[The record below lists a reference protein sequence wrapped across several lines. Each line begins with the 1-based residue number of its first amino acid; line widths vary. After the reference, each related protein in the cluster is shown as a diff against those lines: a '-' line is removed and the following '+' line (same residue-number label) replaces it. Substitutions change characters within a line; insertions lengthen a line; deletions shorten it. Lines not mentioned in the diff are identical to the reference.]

1 MRFSWKPWGVS
12 PMRDLSGTGQV
23 YRFTLSQLLKSRA
36 NRVTLII
43 MVLLA
48 AVSMPLTALLGGE
61 TPETSD
67 TAGLTSVRVDNRT
80 DLVLDFSGDAY
91 WADTDFSADAGEPD
105 AVVTITGDETG
116 YQVAVNGGETAD
128 AGELSQLAETARQ
141 AVRDACLQAAGL
153 SSRQLEALTASTGEE
168 DSHEEG
174 FWVQY
179 GYSILAMILCLMSA
193 SYVIRAV
200 VEEKDSRLVEL
211 LLVSVKPMALL
222 AGKILAVM
230 AFTFGWLLAMLA
242 GLGVSCGLTA
252 GLMGPGV
259 LQKQLSGLLAAVPRV
274 QEDLWQ
280 AAGVLLVLL
289 VSNLVIF
296 ILHGIKPRTHRGGSV
311 LSLLSSLVK
320 YVAGIIIVCQSLSLL
335 GVNVGTIIA
344 SVGVLALVVGF
355 SAESLIADVVIGA
368 FMLLENQ
375 YNVGDIVEVNGF
387 RGVVTKIGIRTTS
400 ITDGGGNVKIINNS
414 EMKNILNRSDNNS
427 WSVSDISIPYETDL
441 EKLEAQ
447 LPALLEEIFR
457 ARGDVMLDTP
467 QYLGVQTLDA
477 SGIVLRFWVKV
488 AEKNIYAGARALN
501 RELLLG
507 FRRLGVECPFPQMD
521 VHMK

>member
-1 MRFSWKPWGVS
+1 
-12 PMRDLSGTGQV
+12 MRDLSGTGQV

-67 TAGLTSVRVDNRT
+67 TAGLASVRVDNRT
-80 DLVLDFSGDAY
+80 DLALDFSGDAY

-116 YQVAVNGGETAD
+116 YQVAVVGSETAD

-141 AVRDACLQAAGL
+141 AVRDACLRAAGL
-153 SSRQLEALTASTGEE
+153 SSRQMEALTASTGEE
-168 DSHEEG
+168 DSHEDG

-242 GLGVSCGLTA
+242 GFGVSCGLTA

-289 VSNLVIF
+289 VSLGLGYLTMSLI
-296 ILHGIKPRTHRGGSV
+296 GG
-311 LSLLSSLVK
+311 
-320 YVAGIIIVCQSLSLL
+320 VAGACCSGMEEAGEATGPVMLL
-335 GVNVGTIIA
+335 TMAGYLA
-344 SVGVLALVVGF
+344 SCVVGAVPSGPVAVF
-355 SAESLIADVVIGA
+355 STLCPVV
-368 FMLLENQ
+368 
-375 YNVGDIVEVNGF
+375 
-387 RGVVTKIGIRTTS
+387 S
-400 ITDGGGNVKIINNS
+400 IFCAPVQFAGGNVS
-414 EMKNILNRSDNNS
+414 FWLVLAS
-427 WSVSDISIPYETDL
+427 WAIQAAVIWG
-441 EKLEAQ
+441 
-447 LPALLEEIFR
+447 LL
-457 ARGDVMLDTP
+457 
-467 QYLGVQTLDA
+467 TLA
-477 SGIVLRFWVKV
+477 SRV
-488 AEKNIYAGARALN
+488 YAGLIVHRGSRVKL
-501 RELLLG
+501 RELMSMAKG
-507 FRRLGVECPFPQMD
+507 GAVR
-521 VHMK
+521 

>member
-67 TAGLTSVRVDNRT
+67 TAGLASVRVDNRT

-116 YQVAVNGGETAD
+116 YQVAVNGSETAD

-141 AVRDACLQAAGL
+141 AVRDACLRAAGL

-179 GYSILAMILCLMSA
+179 GYSILAMMVCLMSA

-242 GLGVSCGLTA
+242 GFGVSCGLTA
-252 GLMGPGV
+252 GLMGPDV
-259 LQKQLSGLLAAVPRV
+259 LHRQLSGVLAALPQATPDVWYLVSLLA
-274 QEDLWQ
+274 
-280 AAGVLLVLL
+280 VLL
-289 VSNLVIF
+289 VSLGLGYLTMSLI
-296 ILHGIKPRTHRGGSV
+296 GG
-311 LSLLSSLVK
+311 
-320 YVAGIIIVCQSLSLL
+320 VAGACCSGMEEAGEATGPVMLL
-335 GVNVGTIIA
+335 TMAGYLA
-344 SVGVLALVVGF
+344 SCVVGAVPSGPVAVF
-355 SAESLIADVVIGA
+355 STLCP
-368 FMLLENQ
+368 
-375 YNVGDIVEVNGF
+375 IV
-387 RGVVTKIGIRTTS
+387 S
-400 ITDGGGNVKIINNS
+400 IFCAPVQFAGGNVSIW
-414 EMKNILNRSDNNS
+414 LVLAS
-427 WSVSDISIPYETDL
+427 WAIQAAVIWG
-441 EKLEAQ
+441 
-447 LPALLEEIFR
+447 LL
-457 ARGDVMLDTP
+457 
-467 QYLGVQTLDA
+467 TLA
-477 SGIVLRFWVKV
+477 SRV
-488 AEKNIYAGARALN
+488 YAGLIVHRGSRVKL
-501 RELLLG
+501 RELMSMAKG
-507 FRRLGVECPFPQMD
+507 GAVR
-521 VHMK
+521 

>member
-1 MRFSWKPWGVS
+1 
-12 PMRDLSGTGQV
+12 MRDLSGTGQV

-67 TAGLTSVRVDNRT
+67 TAGLASVRVDNRT
-80 DLVLDFSGDAY
+80 DLALDFSGDAY

-105 AVVTITGDETG
+105 AVVTVTGDETG
-116 YQVAVNGGETAD
+116 YQVAVVGSESAH

-141 AVRDACLQAAGL
+141 AVRDACLRAAGL

-280 AAGVLLVLL
+280 VAGVLLVLL
-289 VSNLVIF
+289 VSLGLGYLTMSLI
-296 ILHGIKPRTHRGGSV
+296 GG
-311 LSLLSSLVK
+311 
-320 YVAGIIIVCQSLSLL
+320 VAGACCSGMEEAGEATGPVMLL
-335 GVNVGTIIA
+335 TMTGYLA
-344 SVGVLALVVGF
+344 SCVVGAVPSGPVAVF
-355 SAESLIADVVIGA
+355 STLCPVV
-368 FMLLENQ
+368 
-375 YNVGDIVEVNGF
+375 
-387 RGVVTKIGIRTTS
+387 S
-400 ITDGGGNVKIINNS
+400 IFCAPVQFAGGNVS
-414 EMKNILNRSDNNS
+414 FWLVLAS
-427 WSVSDISIPYETDL
+427 WAIQAAVIWG
-441 EKLEAQ
+441 
-447 LPALLEEIFR
+447 LL
-457 ARGDVMLDTP
+457 
-467 QYLGVQTLDA
+467 TLA
-477 SGIVLRFWVKV
+477 SRV
-488 AEKNIYAGARALN
+488 YAGLIVHRGSRVKL
-501 RELLLG
+501 RELMSMAKG
-507 FRRLGVECPFPQMD
+507 GAVR
-521 VHMK
+521 

>member
-1 MRFSWKPWGVS
+1 
-12 PMRDLSGTGQV
+12 MRDLSGTGQV

-67 TAGLTSVRVDNRT
+67 TAGLASVRVDNRT

-91 WADTDFSADAGEPD
+91 WADTDFSAGAGEPD

-116 YQVAVNGGETAD
+116 YQVAVNGSETAD

-141 AVRDACLQAAGL
+141 AVRDACLRAAGL

-168 DSHEEG
+168 DSHEDG

-280 AAGVLLVLL
+280 VAGVLLVLL
-289 VSNLVIF
+289 VSLGLGYLTMSLI
-296 ILHGIKPRTHRGGSV
+296 GG
-311 LSLLSSLVK
+311 
-320 YVAGIIIVCQSLSLL
+320 VAGACCSGMEEAGEATGPVMLL
-335 GVNVGTIIA
+335 TMAGYLA
-344 SVGVLALVVGF
+344 SCVVGAVPSGPVAVF
-355 SAESLIADVVIGA
+355 STLCPVV
-368 FMLLENQ
+368 
-375 YNVGDIVEVNGF
+375 
-387 RGVVTKIGIRTTS
+387 S
-400 ITDGGGNVKIINNS
+400 IFCAPVQFAGGNVS
-414 EMKNILNRSDNNS
+414 FWLVLAS
-427 WSVSDISIPYETDL
+427 WAIQAAVIWG
-441 EKLEAQ
+441 
-447 LPALLEEIFR
+447 LL
-457 ARGDVMLDTP
+457 
-467 QYLGVQTLDA
+467 TLA
-477 SGIVLRFWVKV
+477 SRV
-488 AEKNIYAGARALN
+488 YAGLIVHRGSRVKL
-501 RELLLG
+501 RELMSMAKRG
-507 FRRLGVECPFPQMD
+507 AVR
-521 VHMK
+521 

>member
-1 MRFSWKPWGVS
+1 
-12 PMRDLSGTGQV
+12 MRDLSGTGQV

-67 TAGLTSVRVDNRT
+67 TAGLASVRVDNRT

-116 YQVAVNGGETAD
+116 YQVAVNGSETAD

-168 DSHEEG
+168 DSHEDG

-242 GLGVSCGLTA
+242 GFGVSCGLTA

-289 VSNLVIF
+289 VSLGLGYLTMSLIGGVAGACCSGMEEAGEATGPVMLLTMTGYLASCVVGAVSSGPVAVFSTLCPVVSIFCAPVQFAGGDVSFWLVLASWAIQAAV
-296 ILHGIKPRTHRGGSV
+296 IWGLLTLASRVYAGLIVHRGSR
-311 LSLLSSLVK
+311 VK
-320 YVAGIIIVCQSLSLL
+320 L
-335 GVNVGTIIA
+335 
-344 SVGVLALVVGF
+344 
-355 SAESLIADVVIGA
+355 
-368 FMLLENQ
+368 
-375 YNVGDIVEVNGF
+375 
-387 RGVVTKIGIRTTS
+387 
-400 ITDGGGNVKIINNS
+400 
-414 EMKNILNRSDNNS
+414 
-427 WSVSDISIPYETDL
+427 
-441 EKLEAQ
+441 
-447 LPALLEEIFR
+447 
-457 ARGDVMLDTP
+457 
-467 QYLGVQTLDA
+467 
-477 SGIVLRFWVKV
+477 
-488 AEKNIYAGARALN
+488 
-501 RELLLG
+501 RELMSMAKG
-507 FRRLGVECPFPQMD
+507 GAVR
-521 VHMK
+521 

>member
-1 MRFSWKPWGVS
+1 
-12 PMRDLSGTGQV
+12 MRDLSGTGQV

-67 TAGLTSVRVDNRT
+67 TAGLASVRVDNRT

-116 YQVAVNGGETAD
+116 YQVAVNGSETAD

-141 AVRDACLQAAGL
+141 AVRDACLRAAGL

-289 VSNLVIF
+289 VSLGLGYLTMSLI
-296 ILHGIKPRTHRGGSV
+296 GG
-311 LSLLSSLVK
+311 
-320 YVAGIIIVCQSLSLL
+320 VAGACCSGMEEAGEATGPVMLL
-335 GVNVGTIIA
+335 TMAGYLA
-344 SVGVLALVVGF
+344 SCVVGAVPSGPVAVF
-355 SAESLIADVVIGA
+355 STLCP
-368 FMLLENQ
+368 
-375 YNVGDIVEVNGF
+375 IV
-387 RGVVTKIGIRTTS
+387 S
-400 ITDGGGNVKIINNS
+400 IFCAPVQFAGGNVSIW
-414 EMKNILNRSDNNS
+414 LVLAS
-427 WSVSDISIPYETDL
+427 WAIQAAVIWG
-441 EKLEAQ
+441 
-447 LPALLEEIFR
+447 LL
-457 ARGDVMLDTP
+457 
-467 QYLGVQTLDA
+467 TLA
-477 SGIVLRFWVKV
+477 SRV
-488 AEKNIYAGARALN
+488 YAGLIVHRGSRVKL
-501 RELLLG
+501 RELMSMAKG
-507 FRRLGVECPFPQMD
+507 GAVR
-521 VHMK
+521 

>member
-1 MRFSWKPWGVS
+1 
-12 PMRDLSGTGQV
+12 MRDLSGTGQV

-67 TAGLTSVRVDNRT
+67 TAGLASVRVDNRT

-105 AVVTITGDETG
+105 AVVTVTGDETG
-116 YQVAVNGGETAD
+116 YQVAVVGSESAD

-141 AVRDACLQAAGL
+141 AVRDACLRAAGL

-252 GLMGPGV
+252 GLLGPGV

-289 VSNLVIF
+289 VSLGLGYLTMSLI
-296 ILHGIKPRTHRGGSV
+296 GG
-311 LSLLSSLVK
+311 
-320 YVAGIIIVCQSLSLL
+320 VAGACCSGMEEAGEATGPVMLL
-335 GVNVGTIIA
+335 TMAGYLA
-344 SVGVLALVVGF
+344 SCVVGAVPSGPVAVF
-355 SAESLIADVVIGA
+355 STLCP
-368 FMLLENQ
+368 
-375 YNVGDIVEVNGF
+375 IV
-387 RGVVTKIGIRTTS
+387 S
-400 ITDGGGNVKIINNS
+400 IFCAPVQFAGGNVSIW
-414 EMKNILNRSDNNS
+414 LVLAS
-427 WSVSDISIPYETDL
+427 WVIQAAVIWG
-441 EKLEAQ
+441 
-447 LPALLEEIFR
+447 LL
-457 ARGDVMLDTP
+457 
-467 QYLGVQTLDA
+467 TLA
-477 SGIVLRFWVKV
+477 SRV
-488 AEKNIYAGARALN
+488 YAGLIVHRGSRVKL
-501 RELLLG
+501 RELMSMAKG
-507 FRRLGVECPFPQMD
+507 GAVR
-521 VHMK
+521 

>member
-1 MRFSWKPWGVS
+1 
-12 PMRDLSGTGQV
+12 MRDLSGTGQV

-67 TAGLTSVRVDNRT
+67 TAGLASVRVDNRT
-80 DLVLDFSGDAY
+80 DLALDFSGDAY

-116 YQVAVNGGETAD
+116 YQVAVNGSETAH

-141 AVRDACLQAAGL
+141 AVRDACLRAAGL
-153 SSRQLEALTASTGEE
+153 SSRQMEALTASTGEE
-168 DSHEEG
+168 DSHEDG

-259 LQKQLSGLLAAVPRV
+259 LQKQMSGLLAAVPRV

-289 VSNLVIF
+289 VSLGLGYLTMSLI
-296 ILHGIKPRTHRGGSV
+296 GG
-311 LSLLSSLVK
+311 
-320 YVAGIIIVCQSLSLL
+320 VAGACCSGMEEAGEATGPVMLL
-335 GVNVGTIIA
+335 TMTGYLA
-344 SVGVLALVVGF
+344 SCVVGAVSSGPVAVF
-355 SAESLIADVVIGA
+355 STLCPVV
-368 FMLLENQ
+368 
-375 YNVGDIVEVNGF
+375 
-387 RGVVTKIGIRTTS
+387 S
-400 ITDGGGNVKIINNS
+400 IFCAPVQFAGGNVS
-414 EMKNILNRSDNNS
+414 FWLVLAS
-427 WSVSDISIPYETDL
+427 WAIQAAVIWG
-441 EKLEAQ
+441 
-447 LPALLEEIFR
+447 LL
-457 ARGDVMLDTP
+457 
-467 QYLGVQTLDA
+467 TLA
-477 SGIVLRFWVKV
+477 SRV
-488 AEKNIYAGARALN
+488 YAGLIVHRGSRVKL
-501 RELLLG
+501 RELMSMAKG
-507 FRRLGVECPFPQMD
+507 GAVR
-521 VHMK
+521 

>member
-1 MRFSWKPWGVS
+1 
-12 PMRDLSGTGQV
+12 MRDLSGTGQV
-23 YRFTLSQLLKSRA
+23 YRFTLLQLLKSRA

-48 AVSMPLTALLGGE
+48 AVSMPLMALLGGE

-67 TAGLTSVRVDNRT
+67 TAGLASVRVDNRT
-80 DLVLDFSGDAY
+80 DLVLDFSGNAY

-116 YQVAVNGGETAD
+116 YQVAVVGSESAH

-289 VSNLVIF
+289 VSLGLGYLTMSLI
-296 ILHGIKPRTHRGGSV
+296 GG
-311 LSLLSSLVK
+311 
-320 YVAGIIIVCQSLSLL
+320 VAGACCSGMEEAGEATGPVMLL
-335 GVNVGTIIA
+335 TMAGYLA
-344 SVGVLALVVGF
+344 SCVVGAVPSGPVAVF
-355 SAESLIADVVIGA
+355 STLCPVV
-368 FMLLENQ
+368 
-375 YNVGDIVEVNGF
+375 
-387 RGVVTKIGIRTTS
+387 S
-400 ITDGGGNVKIINNS
+400 IFCAPVQFAGGNVS
-414 EMKNILNRSDNNS
+414 FWLVLAS
-427 WSVSDISIPYETDL
+427 WAIQAAVIWG
-441 EKLEAQ
+441 
-447 LPALLEEIFR
+447 LL
-457 ARGDVMLDTP
+457 
-467 QYLGVQTLDA
+467 TLA
-477 SGIVLRFWVKV
+477 SRV
-488 AEKNIYAGARALN
+488 YAGLIVHRGSRVKL
-501 RELLLG
+501 RELMSMAKG
-507 FRRLGVECPFPQMD
+507 GAVR
-521 VHMK
+521 

>member
-1 MRFSWKPWGVS
+1 
-12 PMRDLSGTGQV
+12 MRDLSGTGQV

-116 YQVAVNGGETAD
+116 YQVAVNGSETAD

-179 GYSILAMILCLMSA
+179 GYSILAMMVCLMSA

-242 GLGVSCGLTA
+242 GFGVSCGLTA
-252 GLMGPGV
+252 GLMGPDV
-259 LQKQLSGLLAAVPRV
+259 LHRQLSGVLAALPQATPDVWYLVSLLA
-274 QEDLWQ
+274 
-280 AAGVLLVLL
+280 VLL
-289 VSNLVIF
+289 VSLALGYLTMSI
-296 ILHGIKPRTHRGGSV
+296 IGG
-311 LSLLSSLVK
+311 
-320 YVAGIIIVCQSLSLL
+320 VAGACCSGMEEAGEATGPVMLL
-335 GVNVGTIIA
+335 TMAGYLA
-344 SVGVLALVVGF
+344 SCVVGAVPSGPVAVF
-355 SAESLIADVVIGA
+355 FTLCPVV
-368 FMLLENQ
+368 
-375 YNVGDIVEVNGF
+375 
-387 RGVVTKIGIRTTS
+387 S
-400 ITDGGGNVKIINNS
+400 IFCAPVQFAGGNVSIW
-414 EMKNILNRSDNNS
+414 LVLAS
-427 WSVSDISIPYETDL
+427 WVIQAAVIWG
-441 EKLEAQ
+441 
-447 LPALLEEIFR
+447 LL
-457 ARGDVMLDTP
+457 
-467 QYLGVQTLDA
+467 TLA
-477 SGIVLRFWVKV
+477 SRV
-488 AEKNIYAGARALN
+488 YAGLIVHRGSRVKWREVFSMAKGGAAR
-501 RELLLG
+501 
-507 FRRLGVECPFPQMD
+507 
-521 VHMK
+521 

>member
-1 MRFSWKPWGVS
+1 
-12 PMRDLSGTGQV
+12 MRDLSGTGQV

-67 TAGLTSVRVDNRT
+67 TAGLASVRVDNRT

-105 AVVTITGDETG
+105 AVVTVTGDEAG
-116 YQVAVNGGETAD
+116 YQVAVVGSESAH

-141 AVRDACLQAAGL
+141 AVRDAGLQAAGL

-252 GLMGPGV
+252 GLMGSGV

-289 VSNLVIF
+289 VSLGLGYLTMSLI
-296 ILHGIKPRTHRGGSV
+296 GG
-311 LSLLSSLVK
+311 
-320 YVAGIIIVCQSLSLL
+320 VAGACCSGMEEAGEATGPVVLL
-335 GVNVGTIIA
+335 TMAGYLA
-344 SVGVLALVVGF
+344 SFVVGAVPSGPVAVF
-355 SAESLIADVVIGA
+355 STLCPVV
-368 FMLLENQ
+368 
-375 YNVGDIVEVNGF
+375 
-387 RGVVTKIGIRTTS
+387 S
-400 ITDGGGNVKIINNS
+400 IFCAPVQFAGGNVS
-414 EMKNILNRSDNNS
+414 FWLVLAS
-427 WSVSDISIPYETDL
+427 WAIQAAVIWG
-441 EKLEAQ
+441 
-447 LPALLEEIFR
+447 LL
-457 ARGDVMLDTP
+457 
-467 QYLGVQTLDA
+467 TLA
-477 SGIVLRFWVKV
+477 SRV
-488 AEKNIYAGARALN
+488 YAGLIVHRGSRVKL
-501 RELLLG
+501 RELMSMAKG
-507 FRRLGVECPFPQMD
+507 GAVR
-521 VHMK
+521 

>member
-1 MRFSWKPWGVS
+1 
-12 PMRDLSGTGQV
+12 MRDLSGTGQV

-67 TAGLTSVRVDNRT
+67 TAGLASVRVDNRT
-80 DLVLDFSGDAY
+80 DLALDFSGDAY

-105 AVVTITGDETG
+105 AVVTVTGDETG
-116 YQVAVNGGETAD
+116 YQVAVNGSETAD

-141 AVRDACLQAAGL
+141 AVRDACLRAAGL
-153 SSRQLEALTASTGEE
+153 SSRQMEALTASTGEE
-168 DSHEEG
+168 DSHEDG

-259 LQKQLSGLLAAVPRV
+259 LQKQMSGLLAAVPRV

-289 VSNLVIF
+289 VSLGLGYLTMSLI
-296 ILHGIKPRTHRGGSV
+296 GG
-311 LSLLSSLVK
+311 
-320 YVAGIIIVCQSLSLL
+320 VAGACCSGMEEAGEATGPVMLL
-335 GVNVGTIIA
+335 TMAGYLA
-344 SVGVLALVVGF
+344 SCVVGAVPSGPVAVF
-355 SAESLIADVVIGA
+355 STLCPVV
-368 FMLLENQ
+368 
-375 YNVGDIVEVNGF
+375 
-387 RGVVTKIGIRTTS
+387 S
-400 ITDGGGNVKIINNS
+400 IFCAPVQFAGGNVS
-414 EMKNILNRSDNNS
+414 FWLVLAS
-427 WSVSDISIPYETDL
+427 WAIQAAVIWG
-441 EKLEAQ
+441 
-447 LPALLEEIFR
+447 LL
-457 ARGDVMLDTP
+457 
-467 QYLGVQTLDA
+467 TLA
-477 SGIVLRFWVKV
+477 SRV
-488 AEKNIYAGARALN
+488 YAGLIVHRGSRVKL
-501 RELLLG
+501 RELMSMAKG
-507 FRRLGVECPFPQMD
+507 GAVR
-521 VHMK
+521 

>member
-1 MRFSWKPWGVS
+1 
-12 PMRDLSGTGQV
+12 MRDLSGTGQV

-67 TAGLTSVRVDNRT
+67 TAGLASVRVDNRT
-80 DLVLDFSGDAY
+80 DLALDFSGDAY

-105 AVVTITGDETG
+105 AVVTVTGDETG
-116 YQVAVNGGETAD
+116 YQVAVVGSESAH

-141 AVRDACLQAAGL
+141 AVRDACLRAAGL

-193 SYVIRAV
+193 SYVIRTV

-280 AAGVLLVLL
+280 VAGVLLVLL
-289 VSNLVIF
+289 VSLGLGYLTMSLI
-296 ILHGIKPRTHRGGSV
+296 GG
-311 LSLLSSLVK
+311 
-320 YVAGIIIVCQSLSLL
+320 VAGACCSGMEEAGEATGPVMLL
-335 GVNVGTIIA
+335 TMTGYLA
-344 SVGVLALVVGF
+344 SCVVGAVPSGPVAVF
-355 SAESLIADVVIGA
+355 STLCPVV
-368 FMLLENQ
+368 
-375 YNVGDIVEVNGF
+375 
-387 RGVVTKIGIRTTS
+387 S
-400 ITDGGGNVKIINNS
+400 IFCAPVQFAGGNVS
-414 EMKNILNRSDNNS
+414 FWLVLAS
-427 WSVSDISIPYETDL
+427 WAIQAAVIWG
-441 EKLEAQ
+441 
-447 LPALLEEIFR
+447 LL
-457 ARGDVMLDTP
+457 
-467 QYLGVQTLDA
+467 TLA
-477 SGIVLRFWVKV
+477 SRV
-488 AEKNIYAGARALN
+488 YAGLIVHRGSRVKL
-501 RELLLG
+501 RELMSMAKG
-507 FRRLGVECPFPQMD
+507 GAVR
-521 VHMK
+521 

>member
-1 MRFSWKPWGVS
+1 
-12 PMRDLSGTGQV
+12 MRDLSGTGQV

-67 TAGLTSVRVDNRT
+67 TAGLASVRVDNRT
-80 DLVLDFSGDAY
+80 DLALDFSGDAY
-91 WADTDFSADAGEPD
+91 WADTDFSAGAGEPD

-116 YQVAVNGGETAD
+116 YQVAVVGSETAD

-141 AVRDACLQAAGL
+141 AVRDACLRAAGL

-252 GLMGPGV
+252 GLLGPGV
-259 LQKQLSGLLAAVPRV
+259 LQKQLSGLLTAVPRV

-280 AAGVLLVLL
+280 AAGGAAGAAGVPGAGVSDHVPDRRRGRGLLLRHGGGRRGHGACDAADHGGISGLLRGGGRALRAGGGVFHPVPRCEYFLRPGAVCRGQCVLLAGAGVLGDPGGGDL
-289 VSNLVIF
+289 GSADPGVP
-296 ILHGIKPRTHRGGSV
+296 GICGTHRPPGQPG
-311 LSLLSSLVK
+311 
-320 YVAGIIIVCQSLSLL
+320 
-335 GVNVGTIIA
+335 
-344 SVGVLALVVGF
+344 
-355 SAESLIADVVIGA
+355 
-368 FMLLENQ
+368 
-375 YNVGDIVEVNGF
+375 
-387 RGVVTKIGIRTTS
+387 
-400 ITDGGGNVKIINNS
+400 
-414 EMKNILNRSDNNS
+414 
-427 WSVSDISIPYETDL
+427 
-441 EKLEAQ
+441 EA
-447 LPALLEEIFR
+447 A
-457 ARGDVMLDTP
+457 
-467 QYLGVQTLDA
+467 
-477 SGIVLRFWVKV
+477 
-488 AEKNIYAGARALN
+488 
-501 RELLLG
+501 
-507 FRRLGVECPFPQMD
+507 
-521 VHMK
+521 

>member
-1 MRFSWKPWGVS
+1 
-12 PMRDLSGTGQV
+12 MRDLSGTGQV

-67 TAGLTSVRVDNRT
+67 TASLASVRVDNRT

-105 AVVTITGDETG
+105 AVVMVTGDETG
-116 YQVAVNGGETAD
+116 YQVAVVGSETAD

-141 AVRDACLQAAGL
+141 AVRDACLRAAGL

-252 GLMGPGV
+252 GLLGPGV

-274 QEDLWQ
+274 QGDLWQ

-289 VSNLVIF
+289 VSLGLGYLTMSLI
-296 ILHGIKPRTHRGGSV
+296 GG
-311 LSLLSSLVK
+311 
-320 YVAGIIIVCQSLSLL
+320 VAGACCSGMEEAGEATGPVMLL
-335 GVNVGTIIA
+335 TMAGYLA
-344 SVGVLALVVGF
+344 SCVVGAVPSGPVAVF
-355 SAESLIADVVIGA
+355 STLCP
-368 FMLLENQ
+368 
-375 YNVGDIVEVNGF
+375 IV
-387 RGVVTKIGIRTTS
+387 S
-400 ITDGGGNVKIINNS
+400 IFCAPVQFAGGNVSIW
-414 EMKNILNRSDNNS
+414 LVLAS
-427 WSVSDISIPYETDL
+427 WVIQTAVIWG
-441 EKLEAQ
+441 
-447 LPALLEEIFR
+447 LL
-457 ARGDVMLDTP
+457 
-467 QYLGVQTLDA
+467 TLA
-477 SGIVLRFWVKV
+477 SRV
-488 AEKNIYAGARALN
+488 YAGLIVHRGSRVKL
-501 RELLLG
+501 RELMSMAKG
-507 FRRLGVECPFPQMD
+507 GAVR
-521 VHMK
+521 

>member
-1 MRFSWKPWGVS
+1 
-12 PMRDLSGTGQV
+12 MRDLSGTGQV

-116 YQVAVNGGETAD
+116 YQVAVSGADDVDQSELRLLAD
-128 AGELSQLAETARQ
+128 AVQTAI
-141 AVRDACLQAAGL
+141 RDACVRAAGL

-168 DSHEEG
+168 DSHEDG

-222 AGKILAVM
+222 TGKILAVM

-280 AAGVLLVLL
+280 VAGVLLVLL
-289 VSNLVIF
+289 VSLGLGYLTMSLI
-296 ILHGIKPRTHRGGSV
+296 GG
-311 LSLLSSLVK
+311 
-320 YVAGIIIVCQSLSLL
+320 VAGACCSGMEEAGEATGPVMLL
-335 GVNVGTIIA
+335 TMTGYLA
-344 SVGVLALVVGF
+344 SCVVGAVPSGPVAVF
-355 SAESLIADVVIGA
+355 STLCPVV
-368 FMLLENQ
+368 
-375 YNVGDIVEVNGF
+375 
-387 RGVVTKIGIRTTS
+387 S
-400 ITDGGGNVKIINNS
+400 IFCAPVQFAGGNVS
-414 EMKNILNRSDNNS
+414 FWLVLAS
-427 WSVSDISIPYETDL
+427 WAIQAAVIWG
-441 EKLEAQ
+441 
-447 LPALLEEIFR
+447 LL
-457 ARGDVMLDTP
+457 
-467 QYLGVQTLDA
+467 TLA
-477 SGIVLRFWVKV
+477 SRV
-488 AEKNIYAGARALN
+488 YAGLIVHRGSRVKL
-501 RELLLG
+501 RELMSMAKG
-507 FRRLGVECPFPQMD
+507 GAIR
-521 VHMK
+521 

>member
-67 TAGLTSVRVDNRT
+67 TAGLASVRVDNRT
-80 DLVLDFSGDAY
+80 DLALDFSGDAY

-116 YQVAVNGGETAD
+116 YQVAVVGSESAD

-141 AVRDACLQAAGL
+141 AVRDACLRAAGL
-153 SSRQLEALTASTGEE
+153 SSRQMEALTASTGEE
-168 DSHEEG
+168 DSHEDG

-179 GYSILAMILCLMSA
+179 AYSILAMILCLMSA

-242 GLGVSCGLTA
+242 GFGVSCGLTA

-289 VSNLVIF
+289 VSLGLGYLTMSLI
-296 ILHGIKPRTHRGGSV
+296 GG
-311 LSLLSSLVK
+311 
-320 YVAGIIIVCQSLSLL
+320 VAGACCSGMEEAGEATGPVMLL
-335 GVNVGTIIA
+335 TMAGYLA
-344 SVGVLALVVGF
+344 SCVVGAVPSGPVAVF
-355 SAESLIADVVIGA
+355 STLCP
-368 FMLLENQ
+368 
-375 YNVGDIVEVNGF
+375 IV
-387 RGVVTKIGIRTTS
+387 S
-400 ITDGGGNVKIINNS
+400 IFCAPVQFAGGNVS
-414 EMKNILNRSDNNS
+414 FWLVLAS
-427 WSVSDISIPYETDL
+427 WAIQAAVIWG
-441 EKLEAQ
+441 
-447 LPALLEEIFR
+447 LL
-457 ARGDVMLDTP
+457 
-467 QYLGVQTLDA
+467 TLA
-477 SGIVLRFWVKV
+477 SRV
-488 AEKNIYAGARALN
+488 YAGLIVHRGSRVKL
-501 RELLLG
+501 RELMSMAKG
-507 FRRLGVECPFPQMD
+507 GAVR
-521 VHMK
+521 

>member
-1 MRFSWKPWGVS
+1 
-12 PMRDLSGTGQV
+12 MRDLSGTGQV

-67 TAGLTSVRVDNRT
+67 TASLTSVRVDNRT

-116 YQVAVNGGETAD
+116 YQVAVNGSETAD

-168 DSHEEG
+168 DSHEDG

-179 GYSILAMILCLMSA
+179 GYSILAMMVCLMSA

-242 GLGVSCGLTA
+242 GFGVSCGLTA

-259 LQKQLSGLLAAVPRV
+259 LQKQLSGLLAALP
-274 QEDLWQ
+274 Q
-280 AAGVLLVLL
+280 ATPDVWHLVSLLAVLL
-289 VSNLVIF
+289 VSLALGYLTMSI
-296 ILHGIKPRTHRGGSV
+296 IGG
-311 LSLLSSLVK
+311 
-320 YVAGIIIVCQSLSLL
+320 VAGACCSGMEEAGEATGPVMLL
-335 GVNVGTIIA
+335 TMAGYLA
-344 SVGVLALVVGF
+344 SCVVGAVPSGPVAVF
-355 SAESLIADVVIGA
+355 FTLCPVV
-368 FMLLENQ
+368 
-375 YNVGDIVEVNGF
+375 
-387 RGVVTKIGIRTTS
+387 S
-400 ITDGGGNVKIINNS
+400 IFCAPVQFAGGNVS
-414 EMKNILNRSDNNS
+414 FWLVLAS
-427 WSVSDISIPYETDL
+427 WAIQAAVIWG
-441 EKLEAQ
+441 
-447 LPALLEEIFR
+447 LL
-457 ARGDVMLDTP
+457 
-467 QYLGVQTLDA
+467 TLA
-477 SGIVLRFWVKV
+477 SRV
-488 AEKNIYAGARALN
+488 YAGLIVHRGSRVKW
-501 RELLLG
+501 REVFSMAKG
-507 FRRLGVECPFPQMD
+507 GAVR
-521 VHMK
+521 

>member
-1 MRFSWKPWGVS
+1 
-12 PMRDLSGTGQV
+12 MRDLSGTGQV

-67 TAGLTSVRVDNRT
+67 TAGLASVRVDNRT
-80 DLVLDFSGDAY
+80 DLALDFSGDAY
-91 WADTDFSADAGEPD
+91 WADTDFSAGAGEPD

-116 YQVAVNGGETAD
+116 YQVAVVGSESAH

-141 AVRDACLQAAGL
+141 AVRNACLQAAGL

-168 DSHEEG
+168 DSHEDG

-242 GLGVSCGLTA
+242 GFGVSCGLTA

-289 VSNLVIF
+289 VSLGLGYLTMSLI
-296 ILHGIKPRTHRGGSV
+296 GG
-311 LSLLSSLVK
+311 
-320 YVAGIIIVCQSLSLL
+320 VAGACCSGMEEAGEATGPVMLL
-335 GVNVGTIIA
+335 TMTGYLA
-344 SVGVLALVVGF
+344 SCVVGAVSSGPVAVF
-355 SAESLIADVVIGA
+355 STLCPVV
-368 FMLLENQ
+368 
-375 YNVGDIVEVNGF
+375 
-387 RGVVTKIGIRTTS
+387 S
-400 ITDGGGNVKIINNS
+400 IFCAPVQFAGGNVPFW
-414 EMKNILNRSDNNS
+414 LVLAS
-427 WSVSDISIPYETDL
+427 WAIQAAVIWG
-441 EKLEAQ
+441 
-447 LPALLEEIFR
+447 LL
-457 ARGDVMLDTP
+457 
-467 QYLGVQTLDA
+467 TLA
-477 SGIVLRFWVKV
+477 SQV
-488 AEKNIYAGARALN
+488 YAGLIVHRGSRVKL
-501 RELLLG
+501 RELMSMAKG
-507 FRRLGVECPFPQMD
+507 GAVR
-521 VHMK
+521 

>member
-1 MRFSWKPWGVS
+1 
-12 PMRDLSGTGQV
+12 MRDLSGTGQV

-67 TAGLTSVRVDNRT
+67 TASLTSVRVDNRT
-80 DLVLDFSGDAY
+80 DLALDFSGDAY

-105 AVVTITGDETG
+105 AVVTVTGDETG
-116 YQVAVNGGETAD
+116 YQVAVVGSESAD

-141 AVRDACLQAAGL
+141 AVRDACLRAAGL

-230 AFTFGWLLAMLA
+230 TFTFGWLLAMLA

-289 VSNLVIF
+289 VSLGLGYLTMSLI
-296 ILHGIKPRTHRGGSV
+296 GG
-311 LSLLSSLVK
+311 
-320 YVAGIIIVCQSLSLL
+320 VAGACCSGMEEAGEATGPVMLL
-335 GVNVGTIIA
+335 TMAGYLA
-344 SVGVLALVVGF
+344 SCVVGAVPSGPVAVF
-355 SAESLIADVVIGA
+355 STLCP
-368 FMLLENQ
+368 
-375 YNVGDIVEVNGF
+375 IV
-387 RGVVTKIGIRTTS
+387 S
-400 ITDGGGNVKIINNS
+400 IFCAPVQFAGGNVSIW
-414 EMKNILNRSDNNS
+414 LVLVS
-427 WSVSDISIPYETDL
+427 WVIQAAVIWG
-441 EKLEAQ
+441 
-447 LPALLEEIFR
+447 LL
-457 ARGDVMLDTP
+457 
-467 QYLGVQTLDA
+467 TLA
-477 SGIVLRFWVKV
+477 SRV
-488 AEKNIYAGARALN
+488 YAGLIVHRGSRVKL
-501 RELLLG
+501 RELMSMAKG
-507 FRRLGVECPFPQMD
+507 GAVR
-521 VHMK
+521 

>member
-1 MRFSWKPWGVS
+1 
-12 PMRDLSGTGQV
+12 MRDLSGTGQV

-67 TAGLTSVRVDNRT
+67 TASLTSVRVDNRT

-116 YQVAVNGGETAD
+116 YQVAVVGSEAAD

-141 AVRDACLQAAGL
+141 AVRDACLRAAGL

-222 AGKILAVM
+222 TGKILAVM

-289 VSNLVIF
+289 VSLGLGYLTMSLI
-296 ILHGIKPRTHRGGSV
+296 GG
-311 LSLLSSLVK
+311 
-320 YVAGIIIVCQSLSLL
+320 VAGACCSGMEEAGEATGPVMLL
-335 GVNVGTIIA
+335 TMTGYLA
-344 SVGVLALVVGF
+344 SCVVGAVPSGPVAVF
-355 SAESLIADVVIGA
+355 STLCPVV
-368 FMLLENQ
+368 
-375 YNVGDIVEVNGF
+375 
-387 RGVVTKIGIRTTS
+387 S
-400 ITDGGGNVKIINNS
+400 IFCAPVQFAGGNVS
-414 EMKNILNRSDNNS
+414 FWLVLAS
-427 WSVSDISIPYETDL
+427 WAIQAAVIWG
-441 EKLEAQ
+441 
-447 LPALLEEIFR
+447 LL
-457 ARGDVMLDTP
+457 
-467 QYLGVQTLDA
+467 TLA
-477 SGIVLRFWVKV
+477 SRV
-488 AEKNIYAGARALN
+488 YAGLIVHRGSRVKL
-501 RELLLG
+501 RELMSMAKG
-507 FRRLGVECPFPQMD
+507 GAIR
-521 VHMK
+521 

>member
-1 MRFSWKPWGVS
+1 
-12 PMRDLSGTGQV
+12 MRDLSGTGQV

-67 TAGLTSVRVDNRT
+67 TASLTSVRVDNRT
-80 DLVLDFSGDAY
+80 DLALDFSGDAY

-105 AVVTITGDETG
+105 AVVTVTGDETG
-116 YQVAVNGGETAD
+116 YQVAVNGSEAAD

-141 AVRDACLQAAGL
+141 AVRDACLRAAGL

-252 GLMGPGV
+252 GLLGPGV

-289 VSNLVIF
+289 VSLGLGYLTMSLI
-296 ILHGIKPRTHRGGSV
+296 GG
-311 LSLLSSLVK
+311 
-320 YVAGIIIVCQSLSLL
+320 VAGACCSGMEEAGEATGPVMLL
-335 GVNVGTIIA
+335 TMAGYLA
-344 SVGVLALVVGF
+344 SCVVGAVPSGPVAVF
-355 SAESLIADVVIGA
+355 STLCP
-368 FMLLENQ
+368 
-375 YNVGDIVEVNGF
+375 IV
-387 RGVVTKIGIRTTS
+387 S
-400 ITDGGGNVKIINNS
+400 IFCAPVQFAGGNVSIW
-414 EMKNILNRSDNNS
+414 LVLAS
-427 WSVSDISIPYETDL
+427 WVIQAAVIWG
-441 EKLEAQ
+441 
-447 LPALLEEIFR
+447 LL
-457 ARGDVMLDTP
+457 
-467 QYLGVQTLDA
+467 TLA
-477 SGIVLRFWVKV
+477 SRV
-488 AEKNIYAGARALN
+488 YAGLIVHRGSRVKL
-501 RELLLG
+501 RELMSMAKG
-507 FRRLGVECPFPQMD
+507 GAVR
-521 VHMK
+521 

>member
-1 MRFSWKPWGVS
+1 
-12 PMRDLSGTGQV
+12 MRDLSGTGQV

-67 TAGLTSVRVDNRT
+67 TAGLASVRVDNRT
-80 DLVLDFSGDAY
+80 DLALDFSGDAY
-91 WADTDFSADAGEPD
+91 WADTDFSAGAGEPD

-116 YQVAVNGGETAD
+116 YQVAVVGSESAD

-141 AVRDACLQAAGL
+141 AVRDACLRAAGL

-168 DSHEEG
+168 DSHEDG

-242 GLGVSCGLTA
+242 GFGVSCGLTA
-252 GLMGPGV
+252 GLMGSGV

-289 VSNLVIF
+289 VSLGLGYLTMSLI
-296 ILHGIKPRTHRGGSV
+296 GG
-311 LSLLSSLVK
+311 
-320 YVAGIIIVCQSLSLL
+320 VAGACCSGMEEAGEATGPVMLL
-335 GVNVGTIIA
+335 TMTGYLA
-344 SVGVLALVVGF
+344 SCVVGAVSSGPVAVF
-355 SAESLIADVVIGA
+355 STLCPVV
-368 FMLLENQ
+368 
-375 YNVGDIVEVNGF
+375 
-387 RGVVTKIGIRTTS
+387 S
-400 ITDGGGNVKIINNS
+400 IFCAPVQFAGGNVS
-414 EMKNILNRSDNNS
+414 FWLVLAS
-427 WSVSDISIPYETDL
+427 WAIQAAVIWG
-441 EKLEAQ
+441 
-447 LPALLEEIFR
+447 LL
-457 ARGDVMLDTP
+457 
-467 QYLGVQTLDA
+467 TLA
-477 SGIVLRFWVKV
+477 SRV
-488 AEKNIYAGARALN
+488 YAGLIVHRGSRVKL
-501 RELLLG
+501 RELMSMAKG
-507 FRRLGVECPFPQMD
+507 GAVR
-521 VHMK
+521 

>member
-1 MRFSWKPWGVS
+1 
-12 PMRDLSGTGQV
+12 MRDLSGTGQV

-67 TAGLTSVRVDNRT
+67 TAGLASVRVDNRT

-91 WADTDFSADAGEPD
+91 WADTNFSADAGEPD

-116 YQVAVNGGETAD
+116 YQVAVVGSEAAD

-168 DSHEEG
+168 DSHEDG

-289 VSNLVIF
+289 VSLGLGYLTMSLI
-296 ILHGIKPRTHRGGSV
+296 GG
-311 LSLLSSLVK
+311 
-320 YVAGIIIVCQSLSLL
+320 VAGACCSGMEEAGEATGPVMLL
-335 GVNVGTIIA
+335 TMTGYLA
-344 SVGVLALVVGF
+344 SCVVGAVSSGPVAVF
-355 SAESLIADVVIGA
+355 STLCPVV
-368 FMLLENQ
+368 
-375 YNVGDIVEVNGF
+375 
-387 RGVVTKIGIRTTS
+387 S
-400 ITDGGGNVKIINNS
+400 IFCAPVQFAGGNVS
-414 EMKNILNRSDNNS
+414 FWLVLAS
-427 WSVSDISIPYETDL
+427 WAIQAAVIWG
-441 EKLEAQ
+441 
-447 LPALLEEIFR
+447 LL
-457 ARGDVMLDTP
+457 
-467 QYLGVQTLDA
+467 TLA
-477 SGIVLRFWVKV
+477 SRV
-488 AEKNIYAGARALN
+488 YAGLI
-501 RELLLG
+501 
-507 FRRLGVECPFPQMD
+507 
-521 VHMK
+521 VHRGSRVKLRDLMSMAKGGAVR

>member
-67 TAGLTSVRVDNRT
+67 TAGLASVRVDNRT

-116 YQVAVNGGETAD
+116 YQVAVNGSETAH

-141 AVRDACLQAAGL
+141 AVRDACLRAAGL

-242 GLGVSCGLTA
+242 GFGVSCGLTA

-289 VSNLVIF
+289 VSLGLGYLTMSLI
-296 ILHGIKPRTHRGGSV
+296 GG
-311 LSLLSSLVK
+311 
-320 YVAGIIIVCQSLSLL
+320 VAGACCSGMEEAGEATGPVMLL
-335 GVNVGTIIA
+335 TMTGYLA
-344 SVGVLALVVGF
+344 SCVVGAVPSGPVAVF
-355 SAESLIADVVIGA
+355 FTLCPVV
-368 FMLLENQ
+368 
-375 YNVGDIVEVNGF
+375 
-387 RGVVTKIGIRTTS
+387 S
-400 ITDGGGNVKIINNS
+400 IFCAPVQFAGGNVS
-414 EMKNILNRSDNNS
+414 FWLVLAS
-427 WSVSDISIPYETDL
+427 WAIQAAVIWG
-441 EKLEAQ
+441 
-447 LPALLEEIFR
+447 LL
-457 ARGDVMLDTP
+457 
-467 QYLGVQTLDA
+467 TLA
-477 SGIVLRFWVKV
+477 SRV
-488 AEKNIYAGARALN
+488 YAGLIVHRGSRVKL
-501 RELLLG
+501 RELMSMAKG
-507 FRRLGVECPFPQMD
+507 GAVR
-521 VHMK
+521 

>member
-1 MRFSWKPWGVS
+1 
-12 PMRDLSGTGQV
+12 MRDLSGTGQV

-67 TAGLTSVRVDNRT
+67 TASLTSVRVDNRT

-105 AVVTITGDETG
+105 AVVTINGDETG
-116 YQVAVNGGETAD
+116 YQVAVVGSETAD

-168 DSHEEG
+168 DSHEDG

-242 GLGVSCGLTA
+242 GFGVSCGLTA

-289 VSNLVIF
+289 VSLGLGYLTMSLI
-296 ILHGIKPRTHRGGSV
+296 GG
-311 LSLLSSLVK
+311 
-320 YVAGIIIVCQSLSLL
+320 VAGACCSGMEEAGEATGPVMLL
-335 GVNVGTIIA
+335 TMAGYLA
-344 SVGVLALVVGF
+344 SCVVGAVPSGPVAVF
-355 SAESLIADVVIGA
+355 STLCPVV
-368 FMLLENQ
+368 
-375 YNVGDIVEVNGF
+375 
-387 RGVVTKIGIRTTS
+387 S
-400 ITDGGGNVKIINNS
+400 IFCAPVQFAGGNVS
-414 EMKNILNRSDNNS
+414 FWLVLAS
-427 WSVSDISIPYETDL
+427 WAIQAAVIWG
-441 EKLEAQ
+441 
-447 LPALLEEIFR
+447 LL
-457 ARGDVMLDTP
+457 
-467 QYLGVQTLDA
+467 TLA
-477 SGIVLRFWVKV
+477 SRV
-488 AEKNIYAGARALN
+488 YAGLIVHRGSRVKL
-501 RELLLG
+501 RELMSMAKG
-507 FRRLGVECPFPQMD
+507 GAVR
-521 VHMK
+521 

>member
-1 MRFSWKPWGVS
+1 
-12 PMRDLSGTGQV
+12 MRDLSGTGQV

-67 TAGLTSVRVDNRT
+67 TAGLASVRVDNRT
-80 DLVLDFSGDAY
+80 DLALDFSGDAY

-116 YQVAVNGGETAD
+116 YQVAVNGSETAH

-141 AVRDACLQAAGL
+141 AVRDACLRAAGL
-153 SSRQLEALTASTGEE
+153 SSRQMEALTASTGEE
-168 DSHEEG
+168 DSHEDG

-222 AGKILAVM
+222 TGKILAVM

-259 LQKQLSGLLAAVPRV
+259 LQKQMSGLLAAVPRV

-289 VSNLVIF
+289 VSLGLGYLTMSLI
-296 ILHGIKPRTHRGGSV
+296 GG
-311 LSLLSSLVK
+311 
-320 YVAGIIIVCQSLSLL
+320 VAGACCSGMEEAGEATGPVMLL
-335 GVNVGTIIA
+335 TMAGYLA
-344 SVGVLALVVGF
+344 SCVVGAVPSGPVAVF
-355 SAESLIADVVIGA
+355 STLCPVV
-368 FMLLENQ
+368 
-375 YNVGDIVEVNGF
+375 
-387 RGVVTKIGIRTTS
+387 S
-400 ITDGGGNVKIINNS
+400 IFCAPVQFAGGNVS
-414 EMKNILNRSDNNS
+414 FWLVLAS
-427 WSVSDISIPYETDL
+427 WAIQAAVIWG
-441 EKLEAQ
+441 
-447 LPALLEEIFR
+447 LL
-457 ARGDVMLDTP
+457 
-467 QYLGVQTLDA
+467 TLA
-477 SGIVLRFWVKV
+477 SRV
-488 AEKNIYAGARALN
+488 YAGLIVHRGSRVKL
-501 RELLLG
+501 RELMSMAKG
-507 FRRLGVECPFPQMD
+507 GAVR
-521 VHMK
+521 

>member
-80 DLVLDFSGDAY
+80 DLALDFSGDAY

-105 AVVTITGDETG
+105 AVVTVTGDETG
-116 YQVAVNGGETAD
+116 YQVAVVGSETAD

-289 VSNLVIF
+289 VSLGLGYLTMSLI
-296 ILHGIKPRTHRGGSV
+296 GG
-311 LSLLSSLVK
+311 
-320 YVAGIIIVCQSLSLL
+320 VAGACCSGMEEAGEATGPVMLL
-335 GVNVGTIIA
+335 TMAGYLA
-344 SVGVLALVVGF
+344 SFVVGAVPSGPVAVF
-355 SAESLIADVVIGA
+355 STLCPVV
-368 FMLLENQ
+368 
-375 YNVGDIVEVNGF
+375 
-387 RGVVTKIGIRTTS
+387 S
-400 ITDGGGNVKIINNS
+400 IFCAPVQFAGGNVS
-414 EMKNILNRSDNNS
+414 FWLVLAS
-427 WSVSDISIPYETDL
+427 WAIQAAVIWG
-441 EKLEAQ
+441 
-447 LPALLEEIFR
+447 LL
-457 ARGDVMLDTP
+457 
-467 QYLGVQTLDA
+467 TLA
-477 SGIVLRFWVKV
+477 SRV
-488 AEKNIYAGARALN
+488 YAGLIVHRGSRVKL
-501 RELLLG
+501 RELMSMAKG
-507 FRRLGVECPFPQMD
+507 GAVR
-521 VHMK
+521 